1 MVDCEKFDT
10 AVQCDIQFNKPTFFS
25 LIDIKHDSRAVH
37 YYTGFNDYSHFKLFF
52 KCLGRAASNLV
63 YHCAS
68 LDPEEELFLTVM
80 KLRQAKDN
88 REISILFKICES
100 SVSTIVNTW
109 INFLYFQLRELNI
122 WPSKKAI
129 QQHIPTQFKKD
140 FVSTRII
147 LDATEIAIDKPSNV
161 DAQSITFSSYKNKNT
176 LKVMVG
182 ISPNGLVTYVSD
194 AYGGSASDRQIMEKS
209 DLYLNGK
216 YLFNSGDSI
225 MADRGILVQDL
236 FSSLDV
242 KVNTPTMLK
251 GKHQLEAVDVVKDR
265 RIASKRIHVERVIGL
280 AKTYKILKQPFTPSL
295 TPLGG
300 RIIFVCFMLTNFRI
314 GIVEKWMLK

>member
-1 MVDCEKFDT
+1 MGRFDRSKFSLGGDRDSQKCNLKPGAIPSKFDFKT
-10 AVQCDIQFNKPTFFS
+10 DKTLHSSISVATTSKTRSGQEFS
-25 LIDIKHDSRAVH
+25 TEATPYRRRRPGTRRV
-37 YYTGFNDYSHFKLFF
+37 
-52 KCLGRAASNLV
+52 
-63 YHCAS
+63 
-68 LDPEEELFLTVM
+68 
-80 KLRQAKDN
+80 
-88 REISILFKICES
+88 
-100 SVSTIVNTW
+100 
-109 INFLYFQLRELNI
+109 
-122 WPSKKAI
+122 
-129 QQHIPTQFKKD
+129 KKD
-140 FVSTRII
+140 CASTRII

-176 LKVMVG
+176 LKVIMVG
-182 ISPNGLVTYVSD
+182 ISPNELVTYVSD
-194 AYGGSASDRQIMEKS
+194 AYGGSASDN
-209 DLYLNGK
+209 YGK
-216 YLFNSGDSI
+216 IRFVFKWKISVNSGDSI

-242 KVNTPTMLK
+242 KVKTPTMLK
-251 GKHQLEAVDVVKDR
+251 GKHQLKAVDVVKDR